1 MFDDFNTFVSTMV
14 SWFKLLWNAFG
25 TWGIIG
31 AFIIGNAFLR
41 KLVIFLKHLWK
52 GGL

>member
-1 MFDDFNTFVSTMV
+1 MFDDFNTFVSTMIT
-14 SWFKLLWNAFG
+14 WFRVFWNALG

-31 AFIIGNAFLR
+31 AFILGNAFLR
-41 KLVIFLKHLWK
+41 KLVIFLKRLWK